1 MTSVRSDTSSITKR
15 KNIKVENLRINSQT
29 KGKDIQIPKSQF
41 SPITKNDRDC
51 SLGRRSSSKKLKTI
65 IDENEDAHEIEYLK
79 NKLDKLPTKR
89 IYFKKFDYEERNRIN
104 KQINKFLNSSDII
117 DNNAPFF
124 NKLKMI
130 RNSSLPFITINAG
143 DMSVLK
149 MPHTILDNIAKS
161 NGRNKK
167 IPNIS
172 RDHSNSFDNISFNF
186 KKNFIMKKNILT
198 SVESFPNKNGE
209 EQNKRNSINKSD
221 DSELMH
227 FLEDLKENNTDKN
240 NIEESNLKEKEKED
254 KNTEN
259 CEDSLIELEN
269 FLLESGFTTARDF
282 KRLSEENNKLN
293 IISSNLT
300 SETKN
305 KADDNNFNDNINE
318 TYATN
323 MSKKKVTFL
332 DVKTIIKYE
341 KKGDVR
347 VLYLFS
353 EDDVLL
359 RKIINNTRR
368 SSFNTE
374 KLKSILVKKN
384 ELICSMPSIQEKQS
398 DYPKKKLTS
407 IKMQNIKS
415 RFLDKNNYIAK
426 KTPLSTPMK
435 KHNSTRLFS
444 FIQNPKTINFSILLL
459 KCSK

>member
-1 MTSVRSDTSSITKR
+1 
-15 KNIKVENLRINSQT
+15 
-29 KGKDIQIPKSQF
+29 
-41 SPITKNDRDC
+41 
-51 SLGRRSSSKKLKTI
+51 
-65 IDENEDAHEIEYLK
+65 
-79 NKLDKLPTKR
+79 
-89 IYFKKFDYEERNRIN
+89 
-104 KQINKFLNSSDII
+104 
-117 DNNAPFF
+117 
-124 NKLKMI
+124 
-130 RNSSLPFITINAG
+130 
-143 DMSVLK
+143 
-149 MPHTILDNIAKS
+149 
-161 NGRNKK
+161 
-167 IPNIS
+167 
-172 RDHSNSFDNISFNF
+172 
-186 KKNFIMKKNILT
+186 
-198 SVESFPNKNGE
+198 
-209 EQNKRNSINKSD
+209 
-221 DSELMH
+221 
-227 FLEDLKENNTDKN
+227 
-240 NIEESNLKEKEKED
+240 
-254 KNTEN
+254 
-259 CEDSLIELEN
+259 
-269 FLLESGFTTARDF
+269 
-282 KRLSEENNKLN
+282 
-293 IISSNLT
+293 
-300 SETKN
+300 
-305 KADDNNFNDNINE
+305 
-318 TYATN
+318 

-347 VLYLFS
+347 VFYLFS